1 MKLIPD
7 LTLREI
13 AGEKMLVLKGAAG
26 IDLTKVVM
34 LNSTAEYLWNSLQ
47 KWEFQNEDVEELLIQ
62 KYSIAKN
69 QAKNDAEAWIQSMIN
84 AGLIVNLPVEA
95 K

>member
-13 AGEKMLVLKGAAG
+13 AGEKMLVLKGSTG

-34 LNSTAEYLWNSLQ
+34 LNTTAEYLWNSLQ
-47 KWEFQNEDVEELLIQ
+47 EKEFTNEVVEELLIQ
-62 KYSIAKN
+62 KYGIEKK
-69 QAKNDAEAWIQSMIN
+69 QAEIDAENWVRSMIN
-84 AGLIVNLPVEA
+84 ACLITI
-95 K
+95 

>member
-34 LNSTAEYLWNSLQ
+34 LNRTAEYLWNSLQ
-47 KWEFQNEDVEELLIQ
+47 KREFQNEDVEELLIQ
-62 KYSIAKN
+62 KYSITKN

-84 AGLIVNLPVEA
+84 AGLLV
-95 K
+95 

>member
-1 MKLIPD
+1 MRLIPD

-13 AGEKMLVLKGAAG
+13 AGEKMLVLKGSAG

-47 KWEFQNEDVEELLIQ
+47 DKEFNNEDVEDLLIQ
-62 KYSIAKN
+62 KYGIEKE
-69 QAKNDAEAWIQSMIN
+69 QAVIDAGTWVQSMIN
-84 AGLIVNLPVEA
+84 ASLITL
-95 K
+95 

>member
-26 IDLTKVVM
+26 VDLTKVVM

-47 KWEFQNEDVEELLIQ
+47 EREFENEDVEELLIQ
-62 KYSIAKN
+62 KYTIAKN
-69 QAKNDAEAWIQSMIN
+69 QAKIDTEAWIQSMVN
-84 AGLIVNLPVEA
+84 ACLIVS
-95 K
+95 

>member
-13 AGEKMLVLKGAAG
+13 AGEKMLILQGSTG

-34 LNSTAEYLWNSLQ
+34 LNAAAEYLWNALQ
-47 KWEFQNEDVEELLIQ
+47 DTEFQNEDVEELLIQ
-62 KYSIAKN
+62 KFGIEKEKAVI
-69 QAKNDAEAWIQSMIN
+69 DAGEWIRSMIN
-84 AGLIVNLPVEA
+84 ASLITL
-95 K
+95 

>member
-13 AGEKMLVLKGAAG
+13 AGEKMLVLRGATG

-34 LNSTAEYLWNSLQ
+34 LNSTAEYLWNTLQ
-47 KWEFQNEDVEELLIQ
+47 EREFKNEDVEELLIQ
-62 KYSIAKN
+62 KYGIEKN
-69 QAKNDAEAWIQSMIN
+69 QAKNDAGVWIQSMVN
-84 AGLIVNLPVEA
+84 AGLLL
-95 K
+95 

>member
-26 IDLTKVVM
+26 VDLTKVVM
-34 LNSTAEYLWNSLQ
+34 LNSTAEYLWNSLPE
-47 KWEFQNEDVEELLIQ
+47 KEFQNEDVEELLVQ
-62 KYSIAKN
+62 KYCIEKD
-69 QAKNDAEAWIQSMIN
+69 QANIDAGAWIQSMVN
-84 AGLIVNLPVEA
+84 AIDG
-95 K
+95 

>member
-26 IDLTKVVM
+26 VDLTKVVM
-34 LNSTAEYLWNSLQ
+34 LNSTAEYLWNSLPG
-47 KWEFQNEDVEELLIQ
+47 KEFQNEDVEELLIQ
-62 KYSIAKN
+62 KYGIAKD
-69 QAKNDAEAWIQSMIN
+69 QAKIDAGAWIQSMVD
-84 AGLIVNLPVEA
+84 ACLILN
-95 K
+95 

>member
-13 AGEKMLVLKGAAG
+13 AGEKMLVLKGASG
-26 IDLTKVVM
+26 VDLTKVVM

-47 KWEFQNEDVEELLIQ
+47 EREFQNEDVEELLIQ
-62 KYSIAKN
+62 KYSVAKN
-69 QAKNDAEAWIQSMIN
+69 QAKIDAGVWIQSMIN
-84 AGLIVNLPVEA
+84 ASLIIL
-95 K
+95 

>member
-13 AGEKMLVLKGAAG
+13 AGEKMLVLNGSAG

-34 LNSTAEYLWNSLQ
+34 LNTTAEYLWNSLQ
-47 KWEFQNEDVEELLIQ
+47 EKEFTNEVVEELLIQ
-62 KYSIAKN
+62 KYGIEKK
-69 QAKNDAEAWIQSMIN
+69 QAEIDAENWVRSMIN
-84 AGLIVNLPVEA
+84 ACLITI
-95 K
+95 

>member
-13 AGEKMLVLKGAAG
+13 AGEKMLVLQGATG

-34 LNSTAEYLWNSLQ
+34 LNSTAEYLWNALQ
-47 KWEFQNEDVEELLIQ
+47 EREFKNEDVGELLIQ
-62 KYSIAKN
+62 KYGIAKD
-69 QAKNDAEAWIQSMIN
+69 QAKIDAGAWIQSMVN
-84 AGLIVNLPVEA
+84 ACLIVS
-95 K
+95 

>member
-26 IDLTKVVM
+26 VDLTKVVM
-34 LNSTAEYLWNSLQ
+34 LNSTAEYLWNSLPE
-47 KWEFQNEDVEELLIQ
+47 KEFQNEDVEELLIQ
-62 KYSIAKN
+62 KYGIAKD
-69 QAKNDAEAWIQSMIN
+69 QAKIDAGAWIQSMVS
-84 AGLIVNLPVEA
+84 ACLIVS
-95 K
+95 